1 MDTAKL
7 SFSKSE
13 RSELA
18 KLFKELGPDQPTL
31 CEGWQTKQLL
41 THLILRE
48 RRPDAA
54 AAIVIPAMGKWR
66 DKVEAGLNTK
76 PYAELVNLFATGPGK
91 LTPFALPNVDNLA
104 NLFEFVIHHEDVRRA
119 QSDWKARTDISQLQD
134 EIGKRLP
141 KFAILALR
149 KLPLGVVMVS
159 PAGVQTWLKRGNT
172 VIELHGEPLEILLY
186 ISGRQKHAEVSIH
199 GSPAAIATLER
210 TKFGF

>member
-1 MDTAKL
+1 
-7 SFSKSE
+7 
-13 RSELA
+13 
-18 KLFKELGPDQPTL
+18 
-31 CEGWQTKQLL
+31 
-41 THLILRE
+41 
-48 RRPDAA
+48 
-54 AAIVIPAMGKWR
+54 
-66 DKVEAGLNTK
+66 
-76 PYAELVNLFATGPGK
+76 

-119 QSDWKARTDISQLQD
+119 QSDWKARTDISQLQT
-134 EIGKRLP
+134 EIGRRLP

-186 ISGRQKHAEVSIH
+186 ISGRQNHAEVSVH